1 MPNPPEYFNRELSW
15 LEFNRRVLVEALD
28 PKVPLAERLKFLTI
42 VSSNLDE
49 FFMVRVAGIKQQI
62 SSGVMEAS
70 VDGRTPQDQLAAIAQ
85 VAHELVEMKYQSF
98 NDDLQPALERAGVVL
113 ARPKKR
119 TPEQQKLL
127 QQYFI
132 NEVFPV
138 LTPLAV
144 DPGHPFPHL
153 GNRSLNLAVVLAKG
167 GGGKAD
173 KLAPKVTMFGVV
185 QVPSVLPRLVEV
197 PNPTQGQRT
206 YLFLEDVIAAHAA
219 DLFPGL
225 RVLHCHPFRVTRNF
239 DLFIDEEEAEDLLP
253 LIQRELRRRERGAAV
268 RLEVSSSTE
277 QSVIEFLQSALR
289 LDAQDVYWIRGP
301 LNLTDLS
308 PIVAA
313 DELKDHH
320 DEPFTQQYSPS
331 FPRREYVHRMIATK
345 DVLVHHP
352 YEAFEDVV
360 EFIQEAAD
368 DPDVLAIKQTL
379 YRTSRDSPVVRA
391 LARGAENG
399 KQVTAVVELKA
410 RFDEGSNIQ
419 WARTLEEAGV
429 HVVYGLLGLKTHC
442 KVALVVRREGKQLRR
457 YVHLGTGNYN
467 PATARLYTDLS
478 FFTCRPEFGEDV
490 GALFN
495 LLTGYSTPPSWR
507 RLAVAPVG
515 LHERIRE
522 LIDREAGHGGRGRIV
537 AKMNSLTEREI
548 IGSLYRASQAGVSI
562 DLVVRGICCL
572 RPGVPGLSENIRVT
586 SIIDRFLEHSR
597 IFCFENA
604 GNREVY
610 LSSADWMERNFFR
623 RVEVMWPVEDEG
635 LRHRLVDEILGL
647 ALADNVK
654 ARVLSP
660 DGTYVRRSPE
670 EGELPVRS
678 QSRFLELARTSG
690 NVYES
695 TPGDTTRVLL
705 ARPRPED
712 EGRTSTMPTSPLSPR
727 ISSG

>member
-1 MPNPPEYFNRELSW
+1 MPNPADYFNRELSW
-15 LEFNRRVLVEALD
+15 LEFNRRVLGEALD
-28 PKVPLAERLKFLTI
+28 PTVPLAERLKFLTI
-42 VSSNLDE
+42 VGSNLDE

-62 SSGVMEAS
+62 SSGVTEAT
-70 VDGRTPQDQLAAIAQ
+70 VDGHTPPDQLSAISQ
-85 VAHELVEMKYQSF
+85 VAHELVETQYQCF
-98 NDDLQPALERAGVVL
+98 NDDLQPALEKAGVVL

-153 GNRSLNLAVVLAKG
+153 GNKSLNLAVVLAKG
-167 GGGKAD
+167 TGGKGD

-197 PNPTQGQRT
+197 PNPTPGQRT

-239 DLFIDEEEAEDLLP
+239 DLFIDEEEADDLLP

-268 RLEVSSSTE
+268 RLEVSSSTD
-277 QSVIEFLQSALR
+277 QTVVDFLRSALR
-289 LDAQDVYWIRGP
+289 LEAQDVYWIRGP
-301 LNLTDLS
+301 LNLSDLS
-308 PIVAA
+308 PIASA
-313 DELKDHH
+313 DELKDYH
-320 DEPFTQQYSPS
+320 DEPFTQQVSPS
-331 FPRREYVHRMIATK
+331 FPQREYVHRVIAGK

-352 YEAFEDVV
+352 YESFEDVV
-360 EFIQEAAD
+360 EFIREAAE

-429 HVVYGLLGLKTHC
+429 HVVYGLIGLKTHC

-507 RLAVAPVG
+507 RLSVAPVG

-522 LIDREAGHGGRGRIV
+522 LIDREAGHGERGRII
-537 AKMNSLTEREI
+537 AKMNSLSEREI
-548 IGSLYRASQAGVSI
+548 IVSLYRASQAGVQI

-586 SIIDRFLEHSR
+586 SIVDRFLEHSR
-597 IFCFENA
+597 IFCFDNA
-604 GNREVY
+604 GSREVY

-635 LRHRLVDEILGL
+635 LRHRLVDEVLGL

-654 ARVLSP
+654 ARVLQA
-660 DGTYVRRSPE
+660 DGTYVRRPRE
-670 EGELPVRS
+670 EGELAVRS
-678 QSRFLELARTSG
+678 QSRFLELARTGSL
-690 NVYES
+690 YES
-695 TPGDTTRVLL
+695 TPVDTTKVLL

-712 EGRTSTMPTSPLSPR
+712 EGRASGMPSAPMSPR
-727 ISSG
+727 ASSG